1 MGLADSFRRFREG
14 YSEGVD
20 EHRRKKAEK
29 VAAKVKE
36 HELSGHRFRRS
47 VKNPARI
54 ISYPF
59 RRRKQQQ
66 QPIQVNVNQAPI
78 ALKEKKGPGL
88 GAFLVILIIISI
100 LGTFYCQF
108 YPGTCSVFVSQI
120 KASEIGNK
128 IIITKDAII
137 QGLPFYAKFP
147 EELAKIGKFEN
158 PVVAQKPKEKRGVII
173 SQFKSFKPFYED
185 GDKII
190 LDGLV
195 DIINVED
202 DLRLDLSCSAEDQIK
217 SIEIEVVGIESTKG
231 VNQVSTT
238 VKGSPFGGTK
248 TVSVRC
254 TLPKDSYSSN
264 FKDKSRVGKSVK
276 LNVKYDVKTTTILDL
291 YVGNEERLSSIG
303 GENLLKR
310 NDLLDNLKSTGLWKG
325 DGQIRSLQIG
335 AKVPIP
341 ASIQL
346 LARQPLTKQNA
357 DLVIGII
364 NTASNKIEW
373 GGNLYKLKFLEI
385 FSLNKQQVTINQ
397 NSCENFIDGKLSS
410 QIIKNINEKINNVCY
425 SKNKNSEDCVKF
437 RDNSLAF
444 RCGIKIQEAP
454 EGDLIDVYKLR
465 TNAIYTYGVSKD
477 SSVQIRKKE
486 DSLFTKL
493 DKNTNGITTNAILF
507 TENLLKKL

>member
-1 MGLADSFRRFREG
+1 M
-14 YSEGVD
+14 
-20 EHRRKKAEK
+20 
-29 VAAKVKE
+29 
-36 HELSGHRFRRS
+36 
-47 VKNPARI
+47 
-54 ISYPF
+54 
-59 RRRKQQQ
+59 
-66 QPIQVNVNQAPI
+66 
-78 ALKEKKGPGL
+78 
-88 GAFLVILIIISI
+88 
-100 LGTFYCQF
+100 
-108 YPGTCSVFVSQI
+108 
-120 KASEIGNK
+120 
-128 IIITKDAII
+128 
-137 QGLPFYAKFP
+137 
-147 EELAKIGKFEN
+147 
-158 PVVAQKPKEKRGVII
+158 
-173 SQFKSFKPFYED
+173 
-185 GDKII
+185 
-190 LDGLV
+190 
-195 DIINVED
+195 
-202 DLRLDLSCSAEDQIK
+202 
-217 SIEIEVVGIESTKG
+217 GIESTKG

-291 YVGNEERLSSIG
+291 HVGNEERLSSIG

-410 QIIKNINEKINNVCY
+410 Q
-425 SKNKNSEDCVKF
+425 
-437 RDNSLAF
+437 
-444 RCGIKIQEAP
+444 
-454 EGDLIDVYKLR
+454 
-465 TNAIYTYGVSKD
+465 
-477 SSVQIRKKE
+477 
-486 DSLFTKL
+486 
-493 DKNTNGITTNAILF
+493 
-507 TENLLKKL
+507 